1 VRKTCFLFKEEVE
14 SNPSIKSSIFI
25 FLIIQ
30 ESKMK
35 KLLTG
40 CGCGS
45 PENCKCGDN
54 GGSCDDGACGGDK
67 GGNGGGE

>member
-1 VRKTCFLFKEEVE
+1 ME
-14 SNPSIKSSIFI
+14 
-25 FLIIQ
+25 
-30 ESKMK
+30 

-45 PENCKCGDN
+45 PENCTCGDN

-67 GGNGGGE
+67 GGNDGGE